1 MRCPECAG
9 WLDYLQQS
17 VFCSLWRGLS
27 RLKAPSGFG
36 PKKPYSRSVRS
47 MRLPVELVDS
57 FSANKALVFPPDGD
71 GNSRLIAPGAI
82 KSTVTNLDSGAAT
95 DVILGG
101 KVAVFFG
108 GDGSVRA
115 EGTGTIFVWYSP
127 AEAAAAETG
136 AGLFLV
142 QGRATEQYSTE
153 GVLLQADYTG
163 RLVDL
168 CAELGS

>member
-1 MRCPECAG
+1 M
-9 WLDYLQQS
+9 
-17 VFCSLWRGLS
+17 
-27 RLKAPSGFG
+27 
-36 PKKPYSRSVRS
+36 
-47 MRLPVELVDS
+47 DS
-57 FSANKALVFPPDGD
+57 FSANKALVFPADDD
-71 GNSRLIAPGAI
+71 GNSRIIAAGVI

-95 DVILGG
+95 DVNLGG
-101 KVAVFFG
+101 KVTILFA
-108 GDGSVRA
+108 GDGSVHA
-115 EGTGTIFVWYSP
+115 EGNGTIFVWYSP

-153 GVLLQADYTG
+153 GVLLSADYTG